1 MKSNTASS
9 FTEALPPIHQNHKY
23 LLSII
28 IPTFNSS
35 QTIKRCLNSILGMNN
50 KHYIQVVIIDNCS
63 QDSTL
68 ELIRSLSS
76 ADINLS
82 IYSEPDRGISDA
94 FNKGIERSDADFI
107 LLLGSD
113 DFIISKN
120 VDFICEAYLSASL
133 QGFFD
138 ILFTGII
145 DLDTGKSHFTWLDK
159 ITKRNSFIH
168 PGTIIS
174 SVAYQK
180 YGLYSLGF
188 PVGMDYEF
196 FCRAYKDQARYANI
210 YLPTIMHSSAGI
222 SSNKVKCFI
231 DSFRVRQRHFKAHLP
246 LFELINYTP
255 SILRSSFNSF
265 LRYFR
270 HGSDHF

>member
-1 MKSNTASS
+1 MNNSRENLHLSLSNHE
-9 FTEALPPIHQNHKY
+9 F
-23 LLSII
+23 LLSIV

-50 KHYIQVVIIDNCS
+50 NHYIQVVIIDNCS

-68 ELIRSLSS
+68 ELIRSLSTT
-76 ADINLS
+76 DVNIS

-113 DFIISKN
+113 DFVITKN
-120 VDFICEAYLSASL
+120 IDFICEAYLRPSMHGL
-133 QGFFD
+133 FD

-145 DLDTGKSHFTWLDK
+145 DPDTGRSHFTCLDK
-159 ITKRNSFIH
+159 ITKKNSFIH

-174 SVAYQK
+174 SAAYQK
-180 YGLYSLGF
+180 YGLYSLRF
-188 PVGMDYEF
+188 SVGMDYEF
-196 FCRAYKDQARYANI
+196 LSRAYKDQARYANI
-210 YLPTIMHSSAGI
+210 YLPTINHSSAGI
-222 SSNKVKCFI
+222 SSNKVKCLI

-255 SILRSSFNSF
+255 SILRSSFSSF

-270 HGSDHF
+270 HGSDRF

>member
-1 MKSNTASS
+1 MNNFRENLHLSLT
-9 FTEALPPIHQNHKY
+9 NHEF
-23 LLSII
+23 LLSIV
-28 IPTFNSS
+28 IPTFNSAL
-35 QTIKRCLNSILGMNN
+35 TIKQCLNSILDISN

-120 VDFICEAYLSASL
+120 IDFICEAYLSASL
-133 QGFFD
+133 QGLFD

-145 DLDTGKSHFTWLDK
+145 DLDTGKCHFTWVDK
-159 ITKRNSFIH
+159 ITKCNSFIH

-180 YGLYSLGF
+180 YGL
-188 PVGMDYEF
+188 
-196 FCRAYKDQARYANI
+196 
-210 YLPTIMHSSAGI
+210 
-222 SSNKVKCFI
+222 
-231 DSFRVRQRHFKAHLP
+231 
-246 LFELINYTP
+246 
-255 SILRSSFNSF
+255 
-265 LRYFR
+265 
-270 HGSDHF
+270 